1 MTVVQTCPVCR
12 GADFE
17 VSAVN
22 PVHTI
27 NCGVLVFTKQI
38 VNAICTGCGQ
48 VQNVP
53 SLSKDELDE
62 IYRAMTRNVQDGV
75 NADYSSLPIEH
86 AQCDYVLKHFQL
98 SLGASVLDIGC
109 SLGGFLELFKQKGA
123 QVVGCEPS
131 EADGRVA
138 KARGI
143 EIVPRMFD
151 VGDYAP
157 QSFDLIA
164 LRFVFEHLREP
175 AVMLRDLRTLLKP
188 TGAVFIEVPD
198 LAHPFVGL
206 DDFFSFGH
214 TFTFSRETLQQAAE
228 QCGYRVIELT
238 ECDNRDLPRRTFPSL
253 RMIAT
258 PSETVVPLASFAAH
272 SRSLVTAYAHARGL
286 LIQNISKRLQAAG
299 VRDSKRLVIYGAGTH
314 SAELVREFPW
324 LLDSCIAFVDGNR
337 DLQGHQYFERP
348 VFSPMRLPELGFD
361 QIVISAREAEAEI
374 SMYLGTLGLSASA
387 VQLYEDWHI

>member
-1 MTVVQTCPVCR
+1 MIEKMAVHQCPVCSET
-12 GADFE
+12 DFE
-17 VSAVN
+17 VCAVN
-22 PVHTI
+22 PAHTI
-27 NCGVLVFTKQI
+27 NCGVSVFTKRI
-38 VNAICTGCGQ
+38 VNAICNGCGL

-53 SLSKDELDE
+53 SLSDEELGE
-62 IYRAMTRNVQDGV
+62 IYRAMTRNIQDGV
-75 NADYSSLPIEH
+75 NVDYSSLPIEH
-86 AQCDYVLKHFQL
+86 AQHDYVLKHFQL
-98 SLGASVLDIGC
+98 SSDASVFDIGC

-131 EADGRVA
+131 ESDGQVA

-143 EIVPRMFD
+143 EIVPRMFE

-164 LRFVFEHLREP
+164 LRFVFEHLRDP
-175 AVMLRDLRTLLKP
+175 AAMLRDLRTLLKP
-188 TGAVFIEVPD
+188 TGVVFIEVPD

-228 QCGYRVIELT
+228 QCGYRVVALT

-258 PSETVVPLASFAAH
+258 PSETAVPLASFEER
-272 SRSLVTAYAHARGL
+272 SRGLVTAYADARRL
-286 LIQNISKRLQAAG
+286 LIQKISDRMEAAC
-299 VRDSKRLVIYGAGTH
+299 VRDSKNLVVYGAGTH
-314 SAELVREFPW
+314 SAELVQAFPW
-324 LLDSCIAFVDGNR
+324 LLDQCIAFVDGNR

-348 VFSPMRLPELGFD
+348 VLSPNRLPDLGAD
-361 QIVISAREAEAEI
+361 QIVISAREAETEI
-374 SMYLGTLGLSASA
+374 ANYLETLGLSSLA
-387 VQLYEDWHI
+387 VRLYGQ